1 MSRIIEITHED
12 AVLRT
17 FMLFIQT
24 ARAVDKYSDS
34 RFFQAL
40 HLSTVKY
47 ITLKA
52 LALSG
57 GTLTH
62 SDLAAWT
69 GTERHN
75 ITALVERMKK
85 EGLVTTER
93 SDDDKRFIKVRLTE
107 KGRDLVGQANPVGR
121 GVMNE
126 VMSGIGKRDAAQLER
141 LLRVLRKNTEK
152 LRKT

>member
-47 ITLKA
+47 IALKA

-85 EGLVTTER
+85 EGLVTTEH

-121 GVMNE
+121 GVISE
-126 VMSGIGKRDAAQLER
+126 VMSGIGKREAAQLER
-141 LLRVLRKNTEK
+141 LLRVLSKNTEK
-152 LRKT
+152 LRKA